1 MKLLIP
7 VVAGALCCGVAS
19 ANYFHN
25 PGTNTQLNVGSAPSP
40 SPDDLHRAEGALEHR
55 ADINLR
61 AMLGKPVFGK
71 DREYLGSISD
81 IDTDRNLAA
90 VRVAQNE
97 AVALP
102 ARDLI
107 DDGSRVIAP
116 TVSKPELL
124 AMPRIPESELR

>member
-1 MKLLIP
+1 
-7 VVAGALCCGVAS
+7 
-19 ANYFHN
+19 
-25 PGTNTQLNVGSAPSP
+25 
-40 SPDDLHRAEGALEHR
+40 
-55 ADINLR
+55 
-61 AMLGKPVFGK
+61 MLGKPVFGK

-81 IDTDRNLAA
+81 VDTDRNLAA

-116 TVSKPELL
+116 RVSKPELL